1 VAEQSAD
8 GRGLE
13 EVGVVAHLD
22 VVSTVDRH
30 QQFVGAG
37 AETCAGRHVVRPL
50 THQIAQGATARYRAP
65 AGLTVDVLSRIPVL
79 TTMSSSHQRPESQR
93 SSAS

>member
-22 VVSTVDRH
+22 VVSTH

-37 AETCAGRHVVRPL
+37 AETCAGRHVVP
-50 THQIAQGATARYRAP
+50 
-65 AGLTVDVLSRIPVL
+65 
-79 TTMSSSHQRPESQR
+79 
-93 SSAS
+93 